1 MENNSRPTQPHQ
13 KDDVCIHKTE
23 APGPI
28 GPLLQWDHSGMRVS
42 QIQAF
47 ANIPSRCKAN
57 VLIIVPVYSDNGLV
71 FQSVQPFR

>member
-28 GPLLQWDHSGMRVS
+28 GPLLQWDHQVEGL
-42 QIQAF
+42 
-47 ANIPSRCKAN
+47 PKTG
-57 VLIIVPVYSDNGLV
+57 VLISRSL
-71 FQSVQPFR
+71 